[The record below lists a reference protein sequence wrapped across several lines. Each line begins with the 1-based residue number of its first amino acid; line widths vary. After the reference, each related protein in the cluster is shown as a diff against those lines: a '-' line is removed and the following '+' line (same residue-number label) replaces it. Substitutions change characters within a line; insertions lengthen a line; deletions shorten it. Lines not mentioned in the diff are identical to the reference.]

1 MTTMRQ
7 RKRRLPRRGSPV
19 RPVQAKPKSIFDMA
33 GIIRPPE
40 GTHVPNEDMNPW
52 R

>member
-7 RKRRLPRRGSPV
+7 RKRRLPRRGV
-19 RPVQAKPKSIFDMA
+19 HDRPLRVKSKSIFDMA
-33 GIIRPPE
+33 GIITPRR
-40 GTHVPNEDMNPW
+40 GKHVSIEDMNPW